1 MNFQNAK
8 SSSWLVSSLTKE
20 QVKKLELIHE
30 ISMAIVRERKK
41 LGMNQTE
48 FAKFLGVT
56 QGMVSKWESGEY
68 NFTLENI
75 SNIFVKL
82 NLDVNINVRKQL
94 SRLDDKTRVRKSIN
108 NWDKYN
114 KNIGKYSY
122 ISEDLKVK
130 ASWYDGYRKN

>member
-48 FAKFLGVT
+48 FAKFIGVP

-130 ASWYDGYRKN
+130 AS

>member
-8 SSSWLVSSLTKE
+8 SSSWLVNSLTKE

-108 NWDKYN
+108 SWDKYN
-114 KNIGKYSY
+114 KNIGTFSY

-130 ASWYDGYRKN
+130 AS

>member
-48 FAKFLGVT
+48 FA
-56 QGMVSKWESGEY
+56 
-68 NFTLENI
+68 NF
-75 SNIFVKL
+75 
-82 NLDVNINVRKQL
+82 
-94 SRLDDKTRVRKSIN
+94 
-108 NWDKYN
+108 
-114 KNIGKYSY
+114 
-122 ISEDLKVK
+122 
-130 ASWYDGYRKN
+130 

>member
-122 ISEDLKVK
+122 I
-130 ASWYDGYRKN
+130 

>member
-130 ASWYDGYRKN
+130 ASWYAGYRKN

>member
-1 MNFQNAK
+1 MKMNFQNAK

-130 ASWYDGYRKN
+130 AS

>member
-1 MNFQNAK
+1 MRMNFQNAK

-30 ISMAIVRERKK
+30 ISMAIVHERKK

-48 FAKFLGVT
+48 FANFLGVT

-114 KNIGKYSY
+114 KNIGTFSY

-130 ASWYDGYRKN
+130 AS

>member
-30 ISMAIVRERKK
+30 ISMAIVHERKK

-68 NFTLENI
+68 NFTLEI
-75 SNIFVKL
+75 KPA
-82 NLDVNINVRKQL
+82 R
-94 SRLDDKTRVRKSIN
+94 
-108 NWDKYN
+108 
-114 KNIGKYSY
+114 
-122 ISEDLKVK
+122 
-130 ASWYDGYRKN
+130 

>member
-130 ASWYDGYRKN
+130 AS

>member
-68 NFTLENI
+68 NFSLENI

-130 ASWYDGYRKN
+130 AS

>member
-30 ISMAIVRERKK
+30 ISMAIVHERKK

-48 FAKFLGVT
+48 FANFLGVT

-114 KNIGKYSY
+114 KNIGTFSY

-130 ASWYDGYRKN
+130 AS

>member
-82 NLDVNINVRKQL
+82 NLDVNINVRKKL
-94 SRLDDKTRVRKSIN
+94 SRLGDKTRIRKSIN
-108 NWDKYN
+108 NRHKYN
-114 KNIGKYSY
+114 KNIGK
-122 ISEDLKVK
+122 
-130 ASWYDGYRKN
+130 

>member
-108 NWDKYN
+108 NWYKYN

-130 ASWYDGYRKN
+130 AS

>member
-48 FAKFLGVT
+48 FAKFLCVT

-82 NLDVNINVRKQL
+82 NLDVNINVRKPL

-130 ASWYDGYRKN
+130 AS

>member
-1 MNFQNAK
+1 MKMNFQNAK
-8 SSSWLVSSLTKE
+8 SSSWLVNSLTKE

-130 ASWYDGYRKN
+130 AS

>member
-20 QVKKLELIHE
+20 QVNKLELIHE

-130 ASWYDGYRKN
+130 AS

>member
-30 ISMAIVRERKK
+30 ISMAIVHERKK

-130 ASWYDGYRKN
+130 AS

>member
-1 MNFQNAK
+1 MNTKMNFQNAK
-8 SSSWLVSSLTKE
+8 SSSWLVNSLTKE

-30 ISMAIVRERKK
+30 ISIAIVRERKK

-82 NLDVNINVRKQL
+82 NLDVNINVNKHL
-94 SRLDDKTRVRKSIN
+94 SRLDDKMRVRKSIT
-108 NWDKYN
+108 NWDKYT
-114 KNIGKYSY
+114 KNIGKFSY

-130 ASWYDGYRKN
+130 AS

>member
-1 MNFQNAK
+1 MKMNFQNAK
-8 SSSWLVSSLTKE
+8 SSSWLVNSLTKE

-108 NWDKYN
+108 SWDKYN
-114 KNIGKYSY
+114 KNIGTFSY

-130 ASWYDGYRKN
+130 AS